1 MKIRRCAGV
10 TAVAV
15 GGALIGLAGCGD
27 SDKPT
32 GAVVKESPT
41 ASVQPLIQP
50 EDLPKSRIMARVLHR
65 ALGRDDMQVCR
76 NHTQCS
82 TKVYTLRGFVQNVQ
96 VTIMY
101 EAHEDK
107 SKPHFDPYYEPIVES
122 ADVLMKQC
130 GEAYRDASAVK
141 YHDVYAKARSFDR
154 LLKEMGL
161 E

>member
-1 MKIRRCAGV
+1 MKIRRWAGV

-32 GAVVKESPT
+32 GAAVKESPT

-50 EDLPKSRIMARVLHR
+50 EDLPRSRIMARVLHR
-65 ALGRDDMQVCR
+65 VLGRNDMQACR
-76 NHTQCS
+76 NRAQCS
-82 TKVYTLRGFVQNVQ
+82 AKVKTLRGFVQNVQ
-96 VTIMY
+96 VTIRY
-101 EAHEDK
+101 EAYEAK
-107 SKPHFDPYYEPIVES
+107 SKPHIDPYYEPIVES

-130 GEAYRDASAVK
+130 GDVYLDPSAVN
-141 YHDVYAKARSFDR
+141 YHDVYTKAQSFDK